1 MPAPVRPVPRPL
13 PRPPAKKISLPEYK
27 LQLPRHGWLPPIKYV
42 QVMTHSRCN
51 ADCFAPETR
60 VITPAGDK
68 EIGEL
73 VGKSSLL
80 VPGLNNGT
88 YGNHGAWL
96 EAPVR
101 SFGTQPLRHVVL
113 RRGQQQKIIRTTPGH
128 RWFVQRYTRHTD
140 GSCAQRYVATT
151 RQLKPGDP
159 LTSCYRAPVGVSAYP
174 IRLSPAGVA
183 QGFVFGDGG
192 CGAGDRRPAT
202 VRFYTERKEQALRP
216 YFVAFHREQ
225 VAVNGGKL
233 VQEARDLPRYWKE
246 PPPLDESKS
255 FLLGWLAGYFA
266 ADGCVPERGYRAH
279 ISSSLAENIELV
291 RAVCYQL
298 GVGVSPVAVKR
309 RGPNSFK
316 PGANEY
322 SASFDMV
329 DLPLTFWLQEH
340 HRARAEA
347 NLARNPTS
355 MRESPWV
362 VSEVLDRG
370 EREEVFCA
378 TVPEAEC
385 FTLADNLLTKNCV
398 FCPYS
403 ESAHHA
409 DPGTMSAELW
419 QHVLLNLAPFRDGI
433 NQGKF
438 CPYLMQEPLI
448 DKTIFD
454 KIDDI
459 YEIFP
464 KTCVEISTNGAALT
478 DKTIDNLFT
487 AFQGKRH
494 DLWVSHHGINA
505 ETLQEIMKIDYDKA
519 TANLIS
525 LLKKSDGKFNIKIRG
540 AGESSCV
547 SKVYFTHQ
555 QYVAYWAEMFTK
567 HNINTK
573 NVSVDSFRFHDRAGT
588 LHRADRGANTLNK
601 GKIRDI
607 GPGHQPFWCGRIDE
621 WVHID
626 YKGDLV
632 LCCMD
637 YHREVQLPNL
647 KDIWLVEYFHSPA
660 YEELVKKVSG
670 RCQPEDGF
678 ICTRCTSPGG

>member
-42 QVMTHSRCN
+42 QIQTHSRCN
-51 ADCFAPETR
+51 AD
-60 VITPAGDK
+60 
-68 EIGEL
+68 
-73 VGKSSLL
+73 
-80 VPGLNNGT
+80 
-88 YGNHGAWL
+88 
-96 EAPVR
+96 
-101 SFGTQPLRHVVL
+101 
-113 RRGQQQKIIRTTPGH
+113 
-128 RWFVQRYTRHTD
+128 
-140 GSCAQRYVATT
+140 
-151 RQLKPGDP
+151 
-159 LTSCYRAPVGVSAYP
+159 
-174 IRLSPAGVA
+174 
-183 QGFVFGDGG
+183 
-192 CGAGDRRPAT
+192 
-202 VRFYTERKEQALRP
+202 
-216 YFVAFHREQ
+216 
-225 VAVNGGKL
+225 
-233 VQEARDLPRYWKE
+233 
-246 PPPLDESKS
+246 
-255 FLLGWLAGYFA
+255 
-266 ADGCVPERGYRAH
+266 
-279 ISSSLAENIELV
+279 
-291 RAVCYQL
+291 
-298 GVGVSPVAVKR
+298 
-309 RGPNSFK
+309 
-316 PGANEY
+316 
-322 SASFDMV
+322 
-329 DLPLTFWLQEH
+329 
-340 HRARAEA
+340 
-347 NLARNPTS
+347 
-355 MRESPWV
+355 
-362 VSEVLDRG
+362 
-370 EREEVFCA
+370 
-378 TVPEAEC
+378 
-385 FTLADNLLTKNCV
+385 CV

-409 DPGTMSAELW
+409 DPGTMSEELW

-433 NQGKF
+433 NQGKVCF
-438 CPYLMQEPLI
+438 AGETLVMTPEGDMPIRALVGIATLLVPDMRTRSTGTWQDVRVRSHGQSKVLTVRLRRGRAEKTIRATPDHRWIVRVKHQRVGTRIEYRDASQPTATALLKPGDRLAGCSKHNVALVATVSAFGVAQGFTFGDGHCQGDGKPAMAPMFGDKDKALLPYFKIARIRTVRMNGQGVPTACDLPRYWKEPPPLDESASFLLGWLAGYFAADGHVSKNGKQATLYSADPANLNVAKAICYRLGVQTSPVRVKQRVAVGCVKGATEKAFHQLNIAVRDLPEAFWIQKHHLARVKTQARDAAGRRNDCWTVVSVEDNNETEEVFCASVPGVEQFTLADNLRTGNCPYLMQEPLI
-448 DKTIFD
+448 DKTIFA
-454 KIDDI
+454 KINDI
-459 YEIFP
+459 YALFP
-464 KTCVEISTNGAALT
+464 RTCVEISTNGAALT

-637 YHREVQLPNL
+637 YHREVKLPNL
-647 KDIWLVEYFHSPA
+647 KDIWLVEYFHSDA
-660 YEELVKKVSG
+660 YRELVEKVSG
-670 RCQPEDGF
+670 RCETPEGF
-678 ICTRCTSPGG
+678 ICERCTSPGG